1 MADAKT
7 EEVERWMTK
16 AHHDLDAAEYLLR
29 RNPPLADVSVYH
41 CQQAAEKALKAYLVA
56 MDTPFAKTHD
66 LTELV
71 ATAEFLD
78 PVFNRLAEAAAILTP
93 YATAFRYPTGQPDPS
108 PAEARQAFAMV
119 HMLVDFVANQLPH
132 QMERK

>member
-7 EEVERWMTK
+7 EEIERWMTK
-16 AHHDLDAAEYLLR
+16 AHHDLDAAEYLLQ
-29 RNPPLADVSVYH
+29 RNPPLTDVSVYH
-41 CQQAAEKALKAYLVA
+41 CQQAAEKAL
-56 MDTPFAKTHD
+56 
-66 LTELV
+66 
-71 ATAEFLD
+71 
-78 PVFNRLAEAAAILTP
+78 
-93 YATAFRYPTGQPDPS
+93 FRYPTGQPDPS